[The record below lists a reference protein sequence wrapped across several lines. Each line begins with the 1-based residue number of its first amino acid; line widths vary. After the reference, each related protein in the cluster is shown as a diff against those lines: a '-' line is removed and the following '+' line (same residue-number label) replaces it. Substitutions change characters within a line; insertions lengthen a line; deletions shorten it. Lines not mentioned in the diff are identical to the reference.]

1 MNTRI
6 VPRLNFGKKI
16 IMAFA
21 RMTAVAAPIGVGIFN
36 EPSVRAQTLAAREF
50 EVASI
55 SLCDNGNPRPVS
67 GNSSPGRLRVECTTL
82 GTLPDSF
89 PGILQ
94 QAYGLFANGR
104 KNPLWSIP
112 KIEGGP
118 AWINSERYQINAKA
132 EGEAGPEMMMGP
144 MMQALLEDRFN
155 LKLHRET
162 REAPVYA
169 LTVAKGG
176 LKLQPF
182 REGSCTPSY
191 DTLRVS
197 EQPPVCKARVSSK
210 RQNLL
215 TIDGQG
221 MTLDEFSGL
230 VLTASAFGF
239 KLDRPLVNK
248 TGVTGRFDFHLEFAI
263 DDVQGV
269 SSSGAAGPS
278 IFTAVQQQLG
288 LKLEATKGPAEFLV
302 IDHVEK
308 PSEN

>member
-1 MNTRI
+1 MRVAVVTI
-6 VPRLNFGKKI
+6 VVILMVAG
-16 IMAFA
+16 
-21 RMTAVAAPIGVGIFN
+21 TAGPALHAQSPAATPK
-36 EPSVRAQTLAAREF
+36 F
-50 EVASI
+50 EVASVR
-55 SLCDNGNPRPVS
+55 LCDDRNPRGTRG
-67 GNSSPGRLRVECTTL
+67 GNASPGRLSVACTTL

-104 KNPLWSIP
+104 ENPLWSIP

-118 AWINSERYQINAKA
+118 AWINSERYEINAKA
-132 EGEAGPEMMMGP
+132 ESDASPEMMMGP
-144 MMQALLEDRFN
+144 MMHALLEDRFK

-162 REAPVYA
+162 REVPVYA

-176 LKLQPF
+176 PKLKPF

-191 DTLRVS
+191 DNPRVPG
-197 EQPPVCKARVSSK
+197 QPPVCKARASSK
-210 RQNLL
+210 GPNLL
-215 TIDGQG
+215 AIDRQG

-239 KLDRPLVNK
+239 KFDRPLVNK
-248 TGVTGRFDFHLEFAI
+248 TGLAGRFDFHLEFAI
-263 DDVQGV
+263 DDVRAAA
-269 SSSGAAGPS
+269 SSDAVGPS

-288 LKLEATKGPAEFLV
+288 LNLDPVKGPAEFLV
-302 IDHVEK
+302 IDHVER